1 MKKFKAIIKSGIS
14 LAKRLIR
21 SLNSIKRLKPYID
34 MNTKPKNV
42 TTKTW
47 GNYLVSE
54 SHYHT
59 TNILSKYLL
68 VKETNKQKKTYMI
81 NIRFTNIGNH

>member
-1 MKKFKAIIKSGIS
+1 
-14 LAKRLIR
+14 
-21 SLNSIKRLKPYID
+21 

-42 TTKTW
+42 TTKTS
-47 GNYLVSE
+47 GKYLVSE

-68 VKETNKQKKTYMI
+68 FKETNKQKKTYMI
-81 NIRFTNIGNH
+81 NIRFTNIGNR